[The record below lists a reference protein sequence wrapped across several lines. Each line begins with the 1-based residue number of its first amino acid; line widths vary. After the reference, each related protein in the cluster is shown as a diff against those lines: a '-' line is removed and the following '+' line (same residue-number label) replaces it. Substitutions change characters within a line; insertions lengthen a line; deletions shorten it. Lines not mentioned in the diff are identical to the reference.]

1 MLLAFCL
8 LCAQVR
14 TLIMLMM
21 RSVQSMLFSLLK
33 AAAVIVKIIQLL
45 LTLNLVSISCAAVN
59 MNNQLLPV
67 MIVRAVEIDTQWVM
81 CMMTMVT

>member
-1 MLLAFCL
+1 
-8 LCAQVR
+8 
-14 TLIMLMM
+14 MLMM